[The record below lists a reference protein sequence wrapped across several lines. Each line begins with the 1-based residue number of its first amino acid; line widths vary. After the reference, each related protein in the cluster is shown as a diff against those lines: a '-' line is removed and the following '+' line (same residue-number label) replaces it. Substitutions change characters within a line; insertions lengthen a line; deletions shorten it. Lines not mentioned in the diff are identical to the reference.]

1 MFAGDYR
8 SRYRLKLIV
17 SQSACLF
24 KLPPGCSFSN
34 TRNLFLY
41 TKAPCYKTLGKELIS
56 VNKRQ
61 LLAFAGFDFVTAK
74 VFLRLNVS
82 HVFSL
87 NRVVFSQRQI
97 TFTFISTILRID
109 SSIVSPVLA

>member
-1 MFAGDYR
+1 
-8 SRYRLKLIV
+8 LLPKLLLG
-17 SQSACLF
+17 CLF
-24 KLPPGCSFSN
+24 FKYQKFILH
-34 TRNLFLY
+34 R
-41 TKAPCYKTLGKELIS
+41 KAPCHKTFGKGLIF

-82 HVFSL
+82 HMFSL
-87 NRVVFSQRQI
+87 NRVVFAQRQI
-97 TFTFISTILRID
+97 TLPFISTILRID

>member
-8 SRYRLKLIV
+8 SRYKLKLIIRNPPT
-17 SQSACLF
+17 CLNRCQF
-24 KLPPGCSFSN
+24 VRFSN
-34 TRNLFLY
+34 TVNYFY
-41 TKAPCYKTLGKELIS
+41 IKKAPCHKTFGKELIS

-87 NRVVFSQRQI
+87 DRVVFAQRQI
-97 TFTFISTILRID
+97 TLAFISTILRID